1 MTMTDLYQLRDQMM
15 ALNAADR
22 DNLRALLEHVE
33 QRSPLDTTREEELL
47 WDGLV
52 YAAPAG
58 ARHFRN
64 LSEFLRD
71 KRYGVPRAEY
81 KDALRQLFDLI
92 YSVTPVRH
100 PHLDQVAL
108 IELMLECLAAD
119 QRRRNVETTPKT
131 LVQAM
136 PRLQVAIDFS
146 YPGYVQS
153 QMLHK
158 LIRVAAPMVAAE

>member
-1 MTMTDLYQLRDQMM
+1 MTDLYSLRDQVL
-15 ALNAADR
+15 ALNSDDCA
-22 DNLRALLEHVE
+22 NLRALLDHAE
-33 QRSPLDTTREEELL
+33 QRSPLDTTHEEELL

-81 KDALRQLFDLI
+81 KDAVRQLFDLI
-92 YSVTPVRH
+92 YSVERVRH
-100 PHLDQVAL
+100 PHQDQVAL

-119 QRRRNVETTPKT
+119 QRRRQVETTPKS

-136 PRLQVAIDFS
+136 PRLRVAIDFS
-146 YPGYVQS
+146 YPNYCDSG
-153 QMLHK
+153 MLHK